1 MQKFTRALSREVEV
15 GGERLAVTFSAE
27 GLSVRPVRSRRPP
40 ATLSWAALVCAAGQ
54 PEPDPDRVA
63 AALAALKG
71 GSGKASPA
79 NPPPAEKAD
88 LAATLARLEAWLTEH
103 RPRYHE
109 GLRPGASADDLA
121 ALEKALGFPLPEEL
135 RTWLGWHDAQSPD
148 LMGAFRDSFAL
159 MSAREIAEAH
169 ADLVAEPEPGW
180 RREWVPFLDDGQGDY
195 VCLD

>member
-1 MQKFTRALSREVEV
+1 
-15 GGERLAVTFSAE
+15 
-27 GLSVRPVRSRRPP
+27 
-40 ATLSWAALVCAAGQ
+40 
-54 PEPDPDRVA
+54 
-63 AALAALKG
+63 
-71 GSGKASPA
+71 
-79 NPPPAEKAD
+79 
-88 LAATLARLEAWLTEH
+88 LEAWLKEH

-169 ADLVAEPEPGW
+169 ADLVSEPEPGW
-180 RREWVPFLDDGQGDY
+180 RREWVPSLDAGQGDY
-195 VCLD
+195 VCLDTATAGHPIREVWRGRTDHPIVAASLAEWAADLLADVEAGRYVEDPERGEFVR